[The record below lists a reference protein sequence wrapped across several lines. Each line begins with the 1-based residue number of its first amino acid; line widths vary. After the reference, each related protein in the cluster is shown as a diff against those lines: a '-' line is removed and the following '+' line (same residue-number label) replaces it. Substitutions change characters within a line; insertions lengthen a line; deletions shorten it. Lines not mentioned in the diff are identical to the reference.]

1 MIFTIVATFLYFVAF
16 ITILAGYS
24 WCSNSQKASGS
35 HLCDA
40 RVAAGVSTGSKQ
52 KNIYLVFCSKLFTMV
67 LVITYKDL
75 APTLINSMFTY

>member
-52 KNIYLVFCSKLFTMV
+52 KTYIFLFKA
-67 LVITYKDL
+67 LYDGFSNHL
-75 APTLINSMFTY
+75 